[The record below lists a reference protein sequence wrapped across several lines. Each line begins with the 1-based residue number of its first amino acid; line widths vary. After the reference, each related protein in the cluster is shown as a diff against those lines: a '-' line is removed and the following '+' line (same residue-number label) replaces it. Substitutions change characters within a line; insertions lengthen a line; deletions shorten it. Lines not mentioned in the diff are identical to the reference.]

1 MCLYGFYH
9 LTIEKQL
16 DTKGKK
22 TKGEVYALEITE
34 PYRQAW
40 VEFKTEKGQTI
51 RFLDKLFWN
60 HSFEKYKKGQKVD
73 VLYDPENPIQ
83 TAVTNDFIQRTTVSW
98 WPVIVGMIVIMVGFV
113 FRKIMKRKATE
124 LDKRL

>member
-83 TAVTNDFIQRTTVSW
+83 TAVINDFIQRTTVSW